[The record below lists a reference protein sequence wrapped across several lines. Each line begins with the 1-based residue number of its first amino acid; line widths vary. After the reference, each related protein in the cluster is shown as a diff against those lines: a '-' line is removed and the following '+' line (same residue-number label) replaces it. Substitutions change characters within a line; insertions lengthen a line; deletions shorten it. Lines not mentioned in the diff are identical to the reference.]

1 MTLNNVPEYNEYY
14 LKKNL
19 LPSKYDTD
27 LSVKKKEMFW
37 KQLLI
42 SLLGSQTIIQC
53 IQNVLG
59 SEKNISFLRDQK
71 YLSEEVLKN
80 IRFFIYE
87 ANIGGCL
94 IDYS

>member
-1 MTLNNVPEYNEYY
+1 MPEYNEYY
-14 LKKNL
+14 LNKNL

-27 LSVKKKEMFW
+27 LFVKKKEMFW